1 MKTKYLLLLPI
12 LLLTACSEGLSTTT
26 SSDSTSLSTST
37 SSDTT
42 ISSSISSVEDSS
54 SSVEE
59 ENSLETALEKAKN
72 DITISGTSNKIR
84 TFKNPYYISG
94 NTDYDSE
101 DLITFGSRAYDRL
114 STREDG
120 ETTDITYY
128 KDEEGFLCEEYL
140 TYKNEI
146 GLVPVTDSLGNRTLF
161 ADSYSNPFLNLQV
174 EDFEQVDESTY
185 KISGDDS
192 SVFMSHLLQE
202 EVRGDIYF
210 TLVDE
215 DITTIYADNLQ
226 GTENYVSTSTYTK
239 VDVTL
244 SFEYTLSTDKVNI
257 IENTITPSTDS
268 YPELD
273 ALFSNLTSFRF
284 NNLMDGEVTMSTYF
298 DGENAL
304 YQMMMPGAD
313 YANYFDMYF
322 VQNDEGIC
330 DLYWANM
337 SEDDGSIYFE
347 PNDPS
352 YTEMYQVSYTYQEL
366 MSDIKSLSSAVFT
379 KDESSNQYIAKE
391 ETLPLIGENIIPA
404 VYDSL
409 GLTSYDELR
418 YAADSL
424 IITIV
429 DDSTFNMDVKAV
441 IANGGVSSTIT
452 ASFQFTDIG
461 DCKLPYTPEI

>member
-26 SSDSTSLSTST
+26 SSDSTSLST

-59 ENSLETALEKAKN
+59 ENSLETALEKAKH

-128 KDEEGFLCEEYL
+128 KDEVGFLCEEYL

-185 KISGDDS
+185 KISGDAS
-192 SVFMSHLLQE
+192 SVFISHLLQE

-257 IENTITPSTDS
+257 IGNTITPSTDS

-284 NNLMDGEVTMSTYF
+284 NNLMDGEVTM
-298 DGENAL
+298 
-304 YQMMMPGAD
+304 
-313 YANYFDMYF
+313 
-322 VQNDEGIC
+322 
-330 DLYWANM
+330 
-337 SEDDGSIYFE
+337 
-347 PNDPS
+347 
-352 YTEMYQVSYTYQEL
+352 
-366 MSDIKSLSSAVFT
+366 
-379 KDESSNQYIAKE
+379 
-391 ETLPLIGENIIPA
+391 
-404 VYDSL
+404 
-409 GLTSYDELR
+409 
-418 YAADSL
+418 
-424 IITIV
+424 
-429 DDSTFNMDVKAV
+429 
-441 IANGGVSSTIT
+441 
-452 ASFQFTDIG
+452 
-461 DCKLPYTPEI
+461 